1 MRVSNYV
8 IARSD
13 VIAKCTKLFISNYVI
28 YPLLPLQPIKYALD
42 HEGWAV
48 GVAALWGYYP
58 KVLTLKTAIY
68 LLSVIQTLLQI
79 IADERNPF
87 GGLPRRDKNGCFS
100 Q

>member
-1 MRVSNYV
+1 MHEIVYFQLRYLS
-8 IARSD
+8 
-13 VIAKCTKLFISNYVI
+13 
-28 YPLLPLQPIKYALD
+28 LLPLQPIKYALD

-48 GVAALWGYYP
+48 GVVALWEYYP

-87 GGLPRRDKNGCFS
+87 GGLPRRFASS